1 MRRRVE
7 EVRYFP
13 ARREELER
21 AEVADGGFHVRNA
34 EEGGACDDGV
44 GAGGEDVGEGAVV
57 DAAVDFDVVG
67 EPVGFAPCFSGAD
80 LVEGFGDEGL
90 AAEACVDGHDEE
102 EVDLVEPWF
111 SGGEGGLAVD
121 GEAAGEAGGA
131 DAAEGIADVVI
142 GFDVD
147 GDVVCSGLDEAVEEV
162 VRAIDHEVDVE
173 EDVVGFVDGGDE
185 LGAEADIVD
194 EVAVHDIEVE
204 PVDACADGAGAFFC
218 ETAPV
223 GGEEGRGDDALG
235 AGEHG
240 GGFWVGVAAD
250 STGGSLF
257 GRGDGGEK
265 RLKIRVSEKSF

>member
-7 EVRYFP
+7 QPRCFP
-13 ARREELER
+13 AGRLLLER

-44 GAGGEDVGEGAVV
+44 GTGGEDIGEGAVV
-57 DAAVDFDVVG
+57 DTAVDFDVIG
-67 EPVGFAPCFSGAD
+67 EPVGFSPCFGGAD

-121 GEAAGEAGGA
+121 GEAGGEAGGA

-142 GFDVD
+142 RFDVD
-147 GDVVCSGLDEAVEEV
+147 GDVVGSGLDEAVEEV
-162 VRAIDHEVDVE
+162 VRAIDHEVDIE

-204 PVDACADGAGAFFC
+204 PVDACADGAGAFVG

-240 GGFWVGVAAD
+240 EGFWGRVAAD
-250 STGGSLF
+250 STVGSRLGEWVGQKKGG
-257 GRGDGGEK
+257 
-265 RLKIRVSEKSF
+265 

>member
-1 MRRRVE
+1 M
-7 EVRYFP
+7 
-13 ARREELER
+13 
-21 AEVADGGFHVRNA
+21 ADGGFHVRGT

-44 GAGGEDVGEGAVV
+44 GAGGEDIGEGAFV

-67 EPVGFAPCFSGAD
+67 ESVGVAPCFGGAD
-80 LVEGFGDEGL
+80 LVEGFWDEGL

-121 GEAAGEAGGA
+121 GEAAGEACGA
-131 DAAEGIADVVI
+131 DAAEGITDVVM

-147 GDVVCSGLDEAVEEV
+147 GDVVCTCLDEAVEEV

-173 EDVVGFVDGGDE
+173 EDVIGFVDSGDE
-185 LGAEADIVD
+185 LGAEADVID
-194 EVAVHDIEVE
+194 EVSVHDIEVE
-204 PVDACADGAGAFFC
+204 PVGTCADGAGAFVG

-240 GGFWVGVAAD
+240 EGLWGRVAED
-250 STGGSLF
+250 STGGS
-257 GRGDGGEK
+257 GVGEGVGEGVVEK
-265 RLKIRVSEKSF
+265 RG

>member
-1 MRRRVE
+1 MAALRLCRKSGID
-7 EVRYFP
+7 
-13 ARREELER
+13 R
-21 AEVADGGFHVRNA
+21 AEVADGGFHVWGA
-34 EEGGACDDGV
+34 EEGGACDDGI
-44 GAGGEDVGEGAVV
+44 GAGGEDIGEGAVV

-67 EPVGFAPCFSGAD
+67 EPVGFAPCFGGAD

-90 AAEACVDGHDEE
+90 ASEASVDGHDEE

-111 SGGEGGLAVD
+111 SGCEGGLAVD
-121 GEAAGEAGGA
+121 GEAAGEACGA

-173 EDVVGFVDGGDE
+173 EDVVGAVDGGDE
-185 LGAEADIVD
+185 LRAEADVID

-204 PVDACADGAGAFFC
+204 PVDACADGAGAFVG

-240 GGFWVGVAAD
+240 EGMWVGVAVD
-250 STGGSLF
+250 STDGSRMGEGMEG
-257 GRGDGGEK
+257 GRG
-265 RLKIRVSEKSF
+265 